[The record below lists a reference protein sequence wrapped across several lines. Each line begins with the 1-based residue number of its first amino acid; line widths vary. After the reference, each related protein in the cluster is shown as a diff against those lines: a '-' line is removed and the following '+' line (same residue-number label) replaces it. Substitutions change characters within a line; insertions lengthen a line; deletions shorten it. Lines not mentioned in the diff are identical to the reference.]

1 MGQGESI
8 LRPIKLSQAQRAEI
22 FDKTVAKVNKD
33 YFDPKFN
40 GVDWLQLAG
49 ERRESILS
57 LVDPEAFELALHDLV
72 RTLGTSHTGLFHRS
86 VRRVPARLAIGATF
100 GKLDSQ
106 DGSTWVARDVHEGSP
121 AHSAGLLP
129 LDVLKAINGTAVAP
143 PNQLMFPMGTQATL
157 LIQRGSQNVT
167 LTATIPQPRSRKQPY
182 TEMKAVTFS
191 VLENNIGYLKVSI
204 LPGLLGLDVARQID
218 AAVNALANCDCLIL
232 DLRGHLGGGL
242 GVLRLMSYLTPEKL
256 PIGFT
261 LTRKMAGK
269 GYDKNK
275 LHRFDRL
282 PTNVPNPAAIAWMA
296 LKHLPHGDSA
306 LLVSEGLGPQ
316 KWHGRIAILVNEHTV
331 SAGEMVAA
339 FAEENGLATL
349 IGVETAGRLIPGSG
363 FKVGHGYMLIMP
375 KAQYIT
381 WQGRRFE
388 GQGVKPQIPVPWS
401 VDDFTSG
408 QDKQIE
414 AACSHFLRGSHATA

>member
-8 LRPIKLSQAQRAEI
+8 LKPTKLSQAQRTEI

-40 GVDWLQLAG
+40 GVDWPQLARD
-49 ERRESILS
+49 RRESIVS
-57 LVDPEAFELALHDLV
+57 LADPEAFESAMHDLV
-72 RTLGTSHTGLFHRS
+72 RSLGTSHTGFFHRS

-100 GKLDSQ
+100 GKLNSQ
-106 DGSTWVARDVHEGSP
+106 GVSTWVARDVHEGSP
-121 AHSAGLLP
+121 AQSAGLLP
-129 LDVLKAINGTAVAP
+129 LDVLRAINGTTIVP
-143 PNQLMFPMGTQATL
+143 PNQPMFPMGTQATL
-157 LIQRGSQNVT
+157 LIQRGSQDLT
-167 LTATIPQPRSRKQPY
+167 LTATIPTPRSRKQPY
-182 TEMKAVTFS
+182 TEMKAVTLS
-191 VLENNIGYLKVSI
+191 ILENNTGYLKVSI

-218 AAVNALANCDCLIL
+218 AAVKALADCDCLIL

-261 LTRKMAGK
+261 VTRKLAEK

-282 PTNVPNPAAIAWMA
+282 PTNLPNPVAIAWMA
-296 LKHLPHGDSA
+296 AKHLPHGDSA

-381 WQGRRFE
+381 WNGQRFE
-388 GQGVKPQIPVPWS
+388 GQGVKPQIAVPWS
-401 VDDFTSG
+401 VDDSRAG
-408 QDKQIE
+408 RDAQIE